1 MQQAQAMTAP
11 ILKMWSDGLS
21 MAAQSL
27 EASQAQGKKMAEAAF
42 EVATAVGKDYLQ
54 YADDVRARAAQAA
67 GSANELLKEQAALVN
82 DMAKDPAGAT
92 QRVIAGWAEGSRKSM
107 EMGADALKGYV
118 GLLDSV
124 WSRMEKASHD
134 ARQNYIEYVKT
145 LQGIVESKSQE

>member
-21 MAAQSL
+21 MAAQGL
-27 EASQAQGKKMAEAAF
+27 EASQAQGKKMAESAF

-54 YADDVRARAAQAA
+54 YADDVRTRAAQAA

-134 ARQNYIEYVKT
+134 ARQNYIEYVKA
-145 LQGIVESKSQE
+145 LQGIVESKSKE